1 MQKRL
6 TLVFHWTYIGSKHCW
21 HVAYRCAV
29 YDNMRDFLVQQQTLH
44 FEYPKNLLRSLY
56 VTLTI
61 RYCNWKHLELRSN
74 MFSENENR
82 ARRTMLFPLSVSWW
96 MILRMIMFCW
106 FVLIN
111 TVCWR
116 LRRQAFMYKKINTFD
131 ILISLSLSL
140 STLIILFL
148 TLRVNYNV

>member
-1 MQKRL
+1 MWFTDVPSMIICEIFSYNSKFYILSIGRIYYDHCMQL
-6 TLVFHWTYIGSKHCW
+6 SQFDIAIENILSFVATCLV
-21 HVAYRCAV
+21 
-29 YDNMRDFLVQQQTLH
+29 
-44 FEYPKNLLRSLY
+44 
-56 VTLTI
+56 
-61 RYCNWKHLELRSN
+61 
-74 MFSENENR
+74 NENR
-82 ARRTMLFPLSVSWW
+82 TRRTMLFPLSVSWW

-116 LRRQAFMYKKINTFD
+116 LRRQAFMCKKINTFD

-140 STLIILFL
+140 LLSALILSFL